1 MARLMARLKEHSL
14 RPVTRRSDT
23 MIKEPLFT
31 VGIEEEYLLAD
42 RESRDLI
49 AAAPSAG
56 RGS

>member
-1 MARLMARLKEHSL
+1 MARLKEHSL
-14 RPVTRRSDT
+14 RPGTRRSDT
-23 MIKEPLFT
+23 MIKEPPFT

-42 RESRDLI
+42 RASRDLI